1 MTRSYRPAPPIER
14 VVWRSINGDAT
25 GIADKGRTHTGD
37 TLASRSPAMCSI
49 CTISC

>member
-14 VVWRSINGDAT
+14 VVLLNDRGDAT
-25 GIADKGRTHTGD
+25 GVADKATVSATPLC
-37 TLASRSPAMCSI
+37 TSRSPAMCSI